1 LYFTTKSFKKS
12 ESNRQPVGSEVS
24 LRRGYAKVCGEDKEN
39 DDEINEIKGGEAGRK
54 REMMR

>member
-1 LYFTTKSFKKS
+1 M
-12 ESNRQPVGSEVS
+12 GSEVS